1 MILSQMF
8 GKSYWKQNKFLAF
21 FLVYF
26 LTDVTVTLVN
36 LA

>member
-1 MILSQMF
+1 MILSKMF
-8 GKSYWKQNKFLAF
+8 GKNCWKQNEFYAV